1 MRDFPFD
8 ILGVTETWFRPAASS
23 DYGTRATVLRSDRKT
38 NMPNID
44 EDERE
49 GVGVALYIREGLK
62 YSMSV
67 SKLVIDQHS
76 VDELLSLDIDSL
88 CVILKVK
95 RKRHY
100 LHSV

>member
-1 MRDFPFD
+1 M
-8 ILGVTETWFRPAASS
+8 
-23 DYGTRATVLRSDRKT
+23 LRSDRKT

-44 EDERE
+44 EDERI
-49 GVGVALYIREGLK
+49 GVGVALYIREGRM
-62 YSMSV
+62 SSV
-67 SKLVIDQHS
+67 SKLVIDRHS

-100 LHSV
+100 FTLSNFGSLTIICALSHFKAQFSI

>member
-1 MRDFPFD
+1 
-8 ILGVTETWFRPAASS
+8 
-23 DYGTRATVLRSDRKT
+23 
-38 NMPNID
+38 MPNID
-44 EDERE
+44 EDERV

-62 YSMSV
+62 YVSM
-67 SKLVIDQHS
+67 LVIDQHS

-100 LHSV
+100 CTLSNFGSLTIICALSHFKLNFRFDRSPALH